1 MVSKSTRIHY
11 NTAPLIA
18 TERESLYENIMQYAP
33 NILERTPATMA
44 LLSEPR
50 STLAGEVGKSKKS
63 AENISLDEEQG
74 SDAATGAAKADCATA
89 PSSSSESDSVNGDE
103 ADSSCYAATIK
114 YRDEQG
120 NYTRKRVSIEHPY
133 MLIFM
138 QSYMNEYTNLVQRLL
153 TNSNNREV
161 VEQTLQEML
170 RYYHGLL
177 MNEYR
182 NLFYVML
189 SCAPKVLMLMLR
201 FEFWRD
207 LYLQKHDLVVDLD
220 LHSQLR
226 QTSDEYNQLV
236 LDYQEYALNA
246 QRYIAKTKHFTIQE
260 AARLKRLARY
270 QRLKK
275 QKKPIPK
282 ELLQALSQDE
292 QDLLEEERIRQ
303 LNEKERIYAALKNDY
318 QTVLPPEGHPLP
330 ERNTSA
336 NSANSSA
343 AATAAT
349 AAATAATA
357 STSSTTAADS
367 KPSKT
372 KNNKVSKKAQAELL
386 ASVSE
391 DFELDEETRAT
402 INNAANS
409 LDDDDDG
416 TLDLDA
422 LENFRGF
429 DKLSAHTVFPEEFID
444 DEDDFESS
452 DEVENGQKLG
462 DKRMKHTGTN
472 QRRHKG
478 NHLGGTTIKSKGTR
492 NLNSNYILLQKLA
505 TTPTTGPIDGRS
517 KRDSLPK
524 LGKGQYRRVAL
535 PQTFEVRRY
544 IDTVAT
550 FLERDR
556 EQMFSALISMCSNHG
571 RLKAIYGDNYKRF
584 NLNDARFE
592 DLWLNLETMDQPCM
606 VLYLGSS
613 IEVRPHNTKRS
624 IYNAQNTNYNFV
636 VLDGLDFRIGNVP
649 KQNKESRQRLSRSSL
664 NSTLI
669 PTKSADDNLDN
680 PNAHFNIIKVDQL
693 SPYELIYI
701 KL

>member
-18 TERESLYENIMQYAP
+18 TERESLYESIMQYAP

-50 STLAGEVGKSKKS
+50 STLACEVGKSKRSAKS
-63 AENISLDEEQG
+63 ISLDKKQG
-74 SDAATGAAKADCATA
+74 IDASAEDALAISYSASSLSDA
-89 PSSSSESDSVNGDE
+89 VNGGE
-103 ADSSCYAATIK
+103 TDSSCYAATIK

-138 QSYMNEYTNLVQRLL
+138 QSYMNEYTKLVQRLL
-153 TNSNNREV
+153 TNSNNREI
-161 VEQTLQEML
+161 VEQTLLEML

-226 QTSDEYNQLV
+226 QTNDEYNQLV

-282 ELLQALSQDE
+282 DLLQALSQDE
-292 QDLLEEERIRQ
+292 QDLIEEERTRQ
-303 LNEKERIYAALKNDY
+303 LNEKQRIYTAIKNDY
-318 QTVLPPEGHPLP
+318 QTVLPKKSQEDS
-330 ERNTSA
+330 EK
-336 NSANSSA
+336 
-343 AATAAT
+343 
-349 AAATAATA
+349 
-357 STSSTTAADS
+357 STNTTANDSDS
-367 KPSKT
+367 KSINTKSKRI
-372 KNNKVSKKAQAELL
+372 SKKTQAKLL
-386 ASVSE
+386 ATVSD
-391 DFELDEETRAT
+391 DFELDDETRAS
-402 INNAANS
+402 INNATSNI
-409 LDDDDDG
+409 DDDSDI
-416 TLDLDA
+416 DA
-422 LENFRGF
+422 LESFAGL
-429 DKLSAHTVFPEEFID
+429 DKLSAHAVFPEEFID
-444 DEDDFESS
+444 DENEFEINVNFEES
-452 DEVENGQKLG
+452 QKLNN
-462 DKRMKHTGTN
+462 KMKHSSTP
-472 QRRHKG
+472 RRHKG

-505 TTPTTGPIDGRS
+505 ATPTTGPIDGRN

-584 NLNDARFE
+584 NLNDTRFE

-624 IYNAQNTNYNFV
+624 IYNARNTNYNFV

-649 KQNKESRQRLSRSSL
+649 KPNKENRPRLSRRQL
-664 NSTLI
+664 KSTLI

-680 PNAHFNIIKVDQL
+680 PNAHFNIIKIDQL